1 VIFDN
6 TAVVNL
12 LATANATS
20 EIRAGELPCEENTCE
35 SDKLIFLKLTVLHVV
50 W

>member
-1 VIFDN
+1 MYWCHLTNLAAVSFDS

-20 EIRAGELPCEENTCE
+20 EIRGGELPYGNVKQIKE
-35 SDKLIFLKLTVLHVV
+35 K
-50 W
+50 